1 MGSSS
6 LGIEVPHKVAGQVCG
21 VGRSAV
27 DEARLSATQ
36 ERHTDE
42 IEAGAGGH
50 TAVVADAA
58 LPIEYRDL
66 EPRKI
71 RPESGGPQDRPDLA
85 GTKVEG
91 ELRRCRN
98 LGGGE
103 SFWGAKA
110 VHIRFGRPC

>member
-42 IEAGAGGH
+42 IEARAGGH
-50 TAVVADAA
+50 AAVVADAA

-91 ELRRCRN
+91 QLRGCGN

-103 SFWGAKA
+103 SLRPTEA
-110 VHIRFGRPC
+110 VYV